1 MAEDSS
7 MQAGVQPLDAVLEEL
22 GLSAHD
28 LVAASTEQI
37 THKMVTKG
45 RKGRKLTANL
55 QGKITRALNAAAAD
69 RQFEVRQLFNYVG
82 R

>member
-1 MAEDSS
+1 MAENSD
-7 MQAGVQPLDAVLEEL
+7 MQAGTQPLDSILEEL

-55 QGKITRALNAAAAD
+55 QGKITRAFNASTNQNLQPKD
-69 RQFEVRQLFNYVG
+69 LFNYEG

>member
-1 MAEDSS
+1 MAEPSN
-7 MQAGVQPLDAVLEEL
+7 MEAGIQPLDEL
-22 GLSAHD
+22 LTKFELSPHD

-55 QGKITRALNAAAAD
+55 QGKITRALNAAANQQFRAAD
-69 RQFEVRQLFNYVG
+69 LFNYVG
-82 R
+82 

>member
-1 MAEDSS
+1 MD
-7 MQAGVQPLDAVLEEL
+7 AGIQPLDALLTKLE
-22 GLSAHD
+22 LSSHD

-55 QGKITRALNAAAAD
+55 QGKITRALSAAANQ
-69 RQFEVRQLFNYVG
+69 QFEPGELFNYDG